1 MLLLGFNLKVMTRM
15 PVQLQPSSST
25 GSLSISATY
34 ASIHIARSTAGFA
47 TGYAAVGNYVSVR
60 GAASTEYTGSMLD
73 KEKLVLEL
81 LMLLDQL
88 DLTKWLN
95 QPLQLL

>member
-1 MLLLGFNLKVMTRM
+1 MFIYNCNNW
-15 PVQLQPSSST
+15 SY
-25 GSLSISATY
+25 TY
-34 ASIHIARSTAGFA
+34 LPGTIARAAGLREV
-47 TGYAAVGNYVSVR
+47 TLGCLYGDLDEP
-60 GAASTEYTGSMLD
+60 TEYTGSMLD